1 MVAFGHVLAVRIGG
15 RDCEPDLE
23 LAAFAGAGDREAGV
37 AEHVEHRVVLVQD
50 LGDELL
56 DPGPGRPSRELLEQA
71 RSDSTPLNVVA
82 DREGDLRGARV
93 AQPYPVRDCHDAA
106 VERAE

>member
-1 MVAFGHVLAVRIGG
+1 MRNGAAKRARPEERLEGRRHGHVVAFGHVLAIRLGG
-15 RDCEPDLE
+15 RDCEPNLE

-82 DREGDLRGARV
+82 WQA
-93 AQPYPVRDCHDAA
+93 
-106 VERAE
+106 